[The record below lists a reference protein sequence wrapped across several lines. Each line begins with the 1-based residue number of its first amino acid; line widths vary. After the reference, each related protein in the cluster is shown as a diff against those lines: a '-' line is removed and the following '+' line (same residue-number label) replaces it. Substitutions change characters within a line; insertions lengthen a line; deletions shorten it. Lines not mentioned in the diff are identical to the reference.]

1 METGCPKSSE
11 QWDGP
16 LFCRNAHRRL
26 SRDKMACRNHHRTV
40 PSATVKL
47 IDKYLL
53 RTFLVPLGY
62 CLAAFTLVYV
72 IFDLFDNLSDFVDGK
87 TPILQVATYYVVL
100 LPSVLVFI
108 VPISLLLAVLYSLST
123 LTKNNE
129 LTAMRASG
137 ISLTRLMMPFISVG
151 LLASIGV
158 AVVNETIGP
167 QAAYWCKKFVSEQ
180 TREDRDAVHVAEL
193 AFHKDTARRFWYI
206 NRFDT
211 RDFSMKNIEVI
222 QMREDNTEE
231 YKLQAAEGRW
241 LDGYWLFLDLVVQHY
256 DREGN
261 PRGPPDFILTREM
274 SDLSESP
281 VDFLS
286 EVKPPEFMSSRELLR
301 YLRVNKN
308 LQQESITR
316 KTVDLHFRLAQP
328 WTCLIVTLLGIPF
341 GNQTGRK
348 GALLGFVLSIGLFFG
363 YYALINLGLY
373 MGKEGLVPAWLAA
386 WFPNVA
392 FFTAGCILVHRMR

>member
-1 METGCPKSSE
+1 MKI
-11 QWDGP
+11 
-16 LFCRNAHRRL
+16 
-26 SRDKMACRNHHRTV
+26 
-40 PSATVKL
+40 
-47 IDKYLL
+47 IDKYIL

-62 CLAAFTLVYV
+62 CLAAFLLVYV
-72 IFDLFDNLSDFVDGK
+72 IFDLFDNLSDFIDGK
-87 TPILQVATYYVVL
+87 THMLDVAKYYAVL
-100 LPSVLVFI
+100 MPSVLIFI
-108 VPISLLLAVLYSLST
+108 VPISLLLAVLYSLSG

-129 LTAMRASG
+129 LTAMRACG
-137 ISLTRLMMPFISVG
+137 ISLTRLMIPFIAIG
-151 LLASIGV
+151 FLASATV
-158 AVVNETIGP
+158 AIINETIGP
-167 QAAYWCKKFVSEQ
+167 EAAYWCKKFVSEQ
-180 TREDRDAVHVAEL
+180 TKEDRDAVHVAEL
-193 AFHKDTARRFWYI
+193 AFHKDTANRVWYI
-206 NRFDT
+206 NKFDT
-211 RDFSMKNIEVI
+211 RDFSMKKIEMT
-222 QMREDNTEE
+222 QRRSDNTEE
-231 YKLQAAEGRW
+231 YKMQAAEGRW
-241 LDGYWLFLDLVVQHY
+241 LDGYWLFIDIVTQNY

-261 PRGPPDFILTREM
+261 PRGPPEFIPNREM
-274 SDLSESP
+274 TNLSEKP

-373 MGKEGLVPAWLAA
+373 IGKEGLIPAWLAA
-386 WFPNVA
+386 WFPNA
-392 FFTAGCILVHRMR
+392 LFFVTGCVMIHRMR

>member
-1 METGCPKSSE
+1 M
-11 QWDGP
+11 
-16 LFCRNAHRRL
+16 
-26 SRDKMACRNHHRTV
+26 
-40 PSATVKL
+40 KL

-62 CLAAFTLVYV
+62 CLAAFLLVYV
-72 IFDLFDNLSDFVDGK
+72 IFDLFDNLSDFIDGK
-87 TPILQVATYYVVL
+87 TQVTDVALYYLVL
-100 LPSVLVFI
+100 LPSVLIFI

-137 ISLTRLMMPFISVG
+137 ISLTRLMVPFISIG
-151 LLASIGV
+151 FLASAGV
-158 AVVNETIGP
+158 ATINETIGP
-167 QAAYWCKKFVSEQ
+167 EAAYWCKKFVSEQ
-180 TREDRDAVHVAEL
+180 TKKDRDAVHIAEL
-193 AFHKDTARRFWYI
+193 AFHKDTANRFWYI
-206 NRFDT
+206 NKFDT
-211 RDFSMKNIEVI
+211 RDFSMKKIEVI
-222 QMREDNTEE
+222 QMRPDNTEE

-241 LDGYWLFLDLVVQHY
+241 LDGYWLFLDLVLQYY
-256 DREGN
+256 DGEGN
-261 PRGPPDFILTREM
+261 PKGPPEFILTREM
-274 SDLSESP
+274 SNLSEKP

-308 LQQESITR
+308 LQKEARDR
-316 KTVDLHFRLAQP
+316 KTMDLHFRLAQP

-363 YYALINLGLY
+363 YYALINFGLY
-373 MGKEGLVPAWLAA
+373 LGKEGMLPAWLAA
-386 WFPNVA
+386 WFPNA
-392 FFTAGCILVHRMR
+392 LFFGAGCVMIYRMR